1 MHLALWI
8 CQGLLA
14 AIFLVSG
21 SAKIGMSKPRMIAT
35 GQTGVA
41 PFPVPVIRFTAVC
54 ELVGVIGL
62 IAPPASGVLPILAG
76 VAAIGLGVVMVGAIA
91 SHISLREPIPV
102 LINTVILATCCFVAV
117 GRLTGKH

>member
-1 MHLALWI
+1 MNLALWI
-8 CQGLLA
+8 CQGVLA
-14 AIFLVSG
+14 ALFLVSG
-21 SAKIGMSKPRMIAT
+21 SAKISMSKPRMIAT

-41 PFPVPVIRFTAVC
+41 PFPVPVIRVTAAC
-54 ELVGVIGL
+54 ELLGAIGL

-102 LINTVILATCCFVAV
+102 VINTVFLAMCCFVAV
-117 GRLTGKH
+117 GRLIGKH